1 MDKHKIL
8 KILYPTAGRIFL
20 KYIKRIR
27 VTDVNL
33 FPEKTEVIYP
43 ECGKF
48 YYYFPNLRLGSIQ
61 FLPSGNSYFLKSCKR
76 GESPLLSLLR
86 ASQKYVT
93 LPPPLLLFCSC
104 VFCHCSQC
112 ALSLSFLCLFK

>member
-61 FLPSGNSYFLKSCKR
+61 FLPSGNSYTFLSHVNVVR
-76 GESPLLSLLR
+76 
-86 ASQKYVT
+86 V
-93 LPPPLLLFCSC
+93 LFSRCYEQ
-104 VFCHCSQC
+104 V
-112 ALSLSFLCLFK
+112 KNM